1 MARLLVKWW
10 HQSKRE
16 NEEHSEMIALGF
28 WTGHQFVEM
37 KVKREEVSCLR
48 NERQGCGGDGEQQ
61 QDQMSDCR
69 SLGSNFHP
77 SSQSR
82 KISIGVILDSLV
94 ERKLGDIKEDE
105 CKQSNT
111 ERIKP
116 DNGIYAEGKN
126 KGEPATTSKGKQTE
140 HAEQVKSPW
149 ITPGKSLAAR
159 TAFSNLGQKKH
170 KKAKD
175 VPVTYSVQFFSNKT
189 FNAQNVRSKQNSFDS
204 FIDDLTYKRKGRND
218 GNSQKVEFNLAD
230 AGKVLESDKL
240 EANANNLK
248 PQISADH
255 MGHTV
260 VKPRQNS
267 DTIETDSENPDQ
279 IIKRPVTNS
288 LTRKRAPAEVQ
299 TNKTKVGLSSKQKH
313 RERIVSFR
321 EGRSTKLDGAVN
333 TGSKLSRKKKI
344 QKKSSKI
351 DSRNICFAE
360 EGNEDEIKQTSYRS
374 ETPVP
379 AGKTSVLGNKMENSP
394 RFFSEKRRENF
405 ERVQENHFF
414 SSPVTNK
421 NQPVNFENPTSP
433 EKRDK
438 QEDFGNISLRNVVHT
453 QDNFPSPTFGFRT
466 PILNTSPSPTPKT
479 MEREQVACSPVP
491 SERGFTTGNIRCFR
505 NFQVSRPVCNKSN
518 AQAHSPVSLTILQ
531 DSDMGIEH
539 IKRYAHSKPS
549 SEERLSESFED
560 CSPIIKRYNCHTE
573 NQISLDTDV
582 FEKPNFSRC
591 PIKWLRNH
599 EDITFSECTPTTASQ
614 KGARI
619 GESVWFHEPLEQDQ
633 EDELTRAVTLFTS
646 ALETFKRKMDSTTS
660 KKSSEILVS
669 ISEEI
674 NSLLLNAQS
683 EIESDVYGLCSP
695 STMRGIYWPKYLVVE
710 YSHTSQL
717 ADLGEKSAREK
728 MLQLKHVI
736 AECLK
741 VNTEPKEN
749 LICNSEH
756 IILLSEWPV
765 TCTCGSFGIYNYGV
779 PLFSLQSSS
788 CPGAAV
794 VHELSNYIYNHGEI

>member
-1 MARLLVKWW
+1 
-10 HQSKRE
+10 
-16 NEEHSEMIALGF
+16 
-28 WTGHQFVEM
+28 
-37 KVKREEVSCLR
+37 
-48 NERQGCGGDGEQQ
+48 
-61 QDQMSDCR
+61 MSDCR

-105 CKQSNT
+105 GKQSNT

-116 DNGIYAEGKN
+116 DNGIYTEGKN
-126 KGEPATTSKGKQTE
+126 KGEAATTSKGKQTE
-140 HAEQVKSPW
+140 HAEQVISPW

-159 TAFSNLGQKKH
+159 TASSNLGQKKH

-240 EANANNLK
+240 VLEGKANKTQNKPTETLKMKLQELLGNVSSPESQLSRSQDQEANANNLK

-313 RERIVSFR
+313 RERIFSFR

-351 DSRNICFAE
+351 DSRKICFAE
-360 EGNEDEIKQTSYRS
+360 EGNADEIKQTSYRS
-374 ETPVP
+374 EIPVP

-394 RFFSEKRRENF
+394 SFFSEKRRENF

-573 NQISLDTDV
+573 NQISLVTDV

-591 PIKWLRNH
+591 PIIWLRNQ
-599 EDITFSECTPTTASQ
+599 EDITLSECTPTTASQ
-614 KGARI
+614 KVVSSQFFSQGARI

-646 ALETFKRKMDSTTS
+646 ALETFQRKMDSTTS

-674 NSLLLNAQS
+674 NLLLLNAQS
-683 EIESDVYGLCSP
+683 EIESDVGKL
-695 STMRGIYWPKYLVVE
+695 
-710 YSHTSQL
+710 TSLNKTKKKRLETRLQ
-717 ADLGEKSAREK
+717 EQQE
-728 MLQLKHVI
+728 QLKLI
-736 AECLK
+736 LQ
-741 VNTEPKEN
+741 NFKEDIHHY
-749 LICNSEH
+749 LLDCNS
-756 IILLSEWPV
+756 ILE
-765 TCTCGSFGIYNYGV
+765 GMEAHQIEFKGIV
-779 PLFSLQSSS
+779 KKQSM
-788 CPGAAV
+788 
-794 VHELSNYIYNHGEI
+794 

>member
-1 MARLLVKWW
+1 
-10 HQSKRE
+10 
-16 NEEHSEMIALGF
+16 
-28 WTGHQFVEM
+28 
-37 KVKREEVSCLR
+37 
-48 NERQGCGGDGEQQ
+48 
-61 QDQMSDCR
+61 MSDCR

-175 VPVTYSVQFFSNKT
+175 VPVTDSVQFFSNKT

-240 EANANNLK
+240 VLEGKANKTQNKPTETLKMKLQELLGNVSSPESQLSRSQDQEANANNLK

-453 QDNFPSPTFGFRT
+453 QDNFPSSTFGFRT

-591 PIKWLRNH
+591 PIKWLRNQ

-683 EIESDVYGLCSP
+683 EIESDVGKLASLNKTKKKRLETRLQEQQEQLKLILQNFKEDIHHYLLDCNSILEGMEAHQIELK
-695 STMRGIYWPKYLVVE
+695 GIMKKQKV
-710 YSHTSQL
+710 SHQKLLMHVKEAAEIQLNNAERRITSVH
-717 ADLGEKSAREK
+717 ESAREK

-741 VNTEPKEN
+741 VNTEPKE
-749 LICNSEH
+749 
-756 IILLSEWPV
+756 V
-765 TCTCGSFGIYNYGV
+765 R
-779 PLFSLQSSS
+779 
-788 CPGAAV
+788 
-794 VHELSNYIYNHGEI
+794 

>member
-1 MARLLVKWW
+1 
-10 HQSKRE
+10 
-16 NEEHSEMIALGF
+16 
-28 WTGHQFVEM
+28 
-37 KVKREEVSCLR
+37 
-48 NERQGCGGDGEQQ
+48 
-61 QDQMSDCR
+61 MSDCR

-126 KGEPATTSKGKQTE
+126 KGEAATTPKRKQTE

-149 ITPGKSLAAR
+149 ITPRKSLAAR
-159 TAFSNLGQKKH
+159 TASSNLGQKKH

-175 VPVTYSVQFFSNKT
+175 VSVTYSVQFFSNKT
-189 FNAQNVRSKQNSFDS
+189 FNAQNARSKQNSFDS
-204 FIDDLTYKRKGRND
+204 FIDDLTYKRKERND

-230 AGKVLESDKL
+230 AGKVPESDKL
-240 EANANNLK
+240 LQELLGNVSSPESQLSRSQDQEADANNLT
-248 PQISADH
+248 PQISVDH

-260 VKPRQNS
+260 VKPRQSS

-288 LTRKRAPAEVQ
+288 LTRKRAPAKVQ

-313 RERIVSFR
+313 RERFVSFR

-333 TGSKLSRKKKI
+333 TASKLSRKKKI

-351 DSRNICFAE
+351 DSRKICFAE
-360 EGNEDEIKQTSYRS
+360 EGNVDEIKQTSYRS

-394 RFFSEKRRENF
+394 SFFSEKRRENF

-421 NQPVNFENPTSP
+421 NQPANFENPTSP
-433 EKRDK
+433 EKGDK
-438 QEDFGNISLRNVVHT
+438 QEDFGNISLWNVVNT

-479 MEREQVACSPVP
+479 MEREQVVCSPVP
-491 SERGFTTGNIRCFR
+491 SERGFITGNIRSFR

-518 AQAHSPVSLTILQ
+518 AQAHSPVSLTIFQ

-539 IKRYAHSKPS
+539 VKRYAHSKPS

-560 CSPIIKRYNCHTE
+560 FSPIIKRYNCHTE
-573 NQISLDTDV
+573 NPISLDTGV
-582 FEKPNFSRC
+582 FEKPNFNRC
-591 PIKWLRNH
+591 PIKR
-599 EDITFSECTPTTASQ
+599 ISECTPTTASQ
-614 KGARI
+614 KARI
-619 GESVWFHEPLEQDQ
+619 GESVRFHEPLEQDQ
-633 EDELTRAVTLFTS
+633 EDELTRAVTLFAS

-683 EIESDVYGLCSP
+683 EIEYDVYAFKIES
-695 STMRGIYWPKYLVVE
+695 
-710 YSHTSQL
+710 L
-717 ADLGEKSAREK
+717 A
-728 MLQLKHVI
+728 
-736 AECLK
+736 
-741 VNTEPKEN
+741 NP
-749 LICNSEH
+749 
-756 IILLSEWPV
+756 
-765 TCTCGSFGIYNYGV
+765 TC
-779 PLFSLQSSS
+779 
-788 CPGAAV
+788 
-794 VHELSNYIYNHGEI
+794 

>member
-1 MARLLVKWW
+1 
-10 HQSKRE
+10 
-16 NEEHSEMIALGF
+16 
-28 WTGHQFVEM
+28 
-37 KVKREEVSCLR
+37 
-48 NERQGCGGDGEQQ
+48 
-61 QDQMSDCR
+61 MSDCR

-126 KGEPATTSKGKQTE
+126 KGEAATTPKRKQTE

-149 ITPGKSLAAR
+149 ITPRKSLAAR
-159 TAFSNLGQKKH
+159 TASSNLGQKKH

-175 VPVTYSVQFFSNKT
+175 VSVTYSVQFFSNKT
-189 FNAQNVRSKQNSFDS
+189 FNAQNARSKQNSFDS
-204 FIDDLTYKRKGRND
+204 FIDDLTYKRKERND

-230 AGKVLESDKL
+230 AGKVPESDKL
-240 EANANNLK
+240 VLESKANKTQNKPTETLKMKLQELLGNVSSPESQLSRSQDQEADANNLT
-248 PQISADH
+248 PQISVDH

-260 VKPRQNS
+260 VKPRQSS

-288 LTRKRAPAEVQ
+288 LTRKRAPAKVQ

-313 RERIVSFR
+313 RERFVSFR

-333 TGSKLSRKKKI
+333 TASKLSRKKKI

-351 DSRNICFAE
+351 DSRKICFAE
-360 EGNEDEIKQTSYRS
+360 EGNVDEIKQTSYRS

-394 RFFSEKRRENF
+394 SFFSEKRRENF

-421 NQPVNFENPTSP
+421 NQPANFENPTSP
-433 EKRDK
+433 EKGDK
-438 QEDFGNISLRNVVHT
+438 QEDFGNISLWNVVNT

-479 MEREQVACSPVP
+479 MEREQVVCSPVP
-491 SERGFTTGNIRCFR
+491 SERGFITGNIRSFR

-518 AQAHSPVSLTILQ
+518 AQAHSPVSLTIFQ

-539 IKRYAHSKPS
+539 VKRYAHSKPS

-560 CSPIIKRYNCHTE
+560 FSPIIKRYNCHTE
-573 NQISLDTDV
+573 NPISLDTGV
-582 FEKPNFSRC
+582 FEKPNFNRC
-591 PIKWLRNH
+591 PIKR
-599 EDITFSECTPTTASQ
+599 ISECTPTTASQ

-619 GESVWFHEPLEQDQ
+619 GESVRFHEPLEQDQ
-633 EDELTRAVTLFTS
+633 EDELTRAVTLFAS

-683 EIESDVYGLCSP
+683 EIEYDVGKL
-695 STMRGIYWPKYLVVE
+695 
-710 YSHTSQL
+710 TSLNKTKNKRLETRLQ
-717 ADLGEKSAREK
+717 EQQE
-728 MLQLKHVI
+728 QLKLI
-736 AECLK
+736 LQ
-741 VNTEPKEN
+741 NFKEDIHH
-749 LICNSEH
+749 LLLDCNS
-756 IILLSEWPV
+756 ILEGMEAHQIELKGIMKKQISKGKDAPAE
-765 TCTCGSFGIYNYGV
+765 TCNSRV
-779 PLFSLQSSS
+779 LERQ
-788 CPGAAV
+788 
-794 VHELSNYIYNHGEI
+794 

>member
-1 MARLLVKWW
+1 
-10 HQSKRE
+10 
-16 NEEHSEMIALGF
+16 
-28 WTGHQFVEM
+28 
-37 KVKREEVSCLR
+37 
-48 NERQGCGGDGEQQ
+48 
-61 QDQMSDCR
+61 MSDCR

-126 KGEPATTSKGKQTE
+126 KGEAATTPKGKQTE

-159 TAFSNLGQKKH
+159 TASSNLGQKKH

-240 EANANNLK
+240 VLEGKANKTQNKPTETLKMKLQELLGNVSSPESQLSRSQDQEANANNLK

-267 DTIETDSENPDQ
+267 DTIETNSENPDQ

-288 LTRKRAPAEVQ
+288 LTRKRAPAAVQ

-344 QKKSSKI
+344 QKKSSKT
-351 DSRNICFAE
+351 DSRKICFAE
-360 EGNEDEIKQTSYRS
+360 EGNADEIKQTSYRS
-374 ETPVP
+374 ET
-379 AGKTSVLGNKMENSP
+379 L
-394 RFFSEKRRENF
+394 FFSEKRGENF

-421 NQPVNFENPTSP
+421 NQPVNYENPTSP

-549 SEERLSESFED
+549 SEERLAESFED

-599 EDITFSECTPTTASQ
+599 EDITLSECTPTTASQ

-683 EIESDVYGLCSP
+683 EIESDVGKLTSLNKTKKKRLETRLQEGLDFPFCLLNFF
-695 STMRGIYWPKYLVVE
+695 TE
-710 YSHTSQL
+710 QQ
-717 ADLGEKSAREK
+717 E
-728 MLQLKHVI
+728 QLKLI
-736 AECLK
+736 LQ
-741 VNTEPKEN
+741 NFKEDIHHY
-749 LICNSEH
+749 LLDCNS
-756 IILLSEWPV
+756 ILEGMEAHQIELK
-765 TCTCGSFGIYNYGV
+765 GIMKK
-779 PLFSLQSSS
+779 QSM
-788 CPGAAV
+788 
-794 VHELSNYIYNHGEI
+794 